1 MRPWY
6 LLLKTGLEMASE
18 LKKFLASLEPVWED
32 VHEFDW
38 LKSEDIVMREE
49 RINLLELNRFPG
61 LKILLEAKQYN
72 F

>member
-1 MRPWY
+1 ME
-6 LLLKTGLEMASE
+6 LEMANE
-18 LKKFLASLEPVWED
+18 LKDFLAALDPVWED

>member
-1 MRPWY
+1 MD
-6 LLLKTGLEMASE
+6 SE

-61 LKILLEAKQYN
+61 LKILLKAKQYH

>member
-1 MRPWY
+1 
-6 LLLKTGLEMASE
+6 MANE
-18 LKKFLASLEPVWED
+18 FKKFLATLDPVWED

>member
-38 LKSEDIVMREE
+38 LKSEDNEMEE
-49 RINLLELNRFPG
+49 KRTNLLELNRFPG
-61 LKILLEAKQYN
+61 LKMLLEAE
-72 F
+72 

>member
-1 MRPWY
+1 ME
-6 LLLKTGLEMASE
+6 LEMANE
-18 LKKFLASLEPVWED
+18 FKKFLATLDPVWED

-38 LKSEDIVMREE
+38 LKSEDIIMRKE